1 VSTEETGAARAVGG
15 RLPRAVVLLGLVSLL
30 TDVSSEMIFPLLP
43 AFLAA
48 RFPAAP
54 LLLGAMEGLSD
65 LVSALLKYRSGL
77 WADRARRL
85 KPLVLLGY
93 GVSSLARPM
102 MAFVTLGWQPL
113 LVRAL
118 DRVGKGVRSSPRDAI
133 IAHSVPEGARGRA
146 FGFHRGMDHAGA
158 AVGALVAMAL
168 MALGLR
174 AEQVFLAAAV
184 PGFLALL
191 CIAVVPEPARAPVED
206 GKGAALV
213 PVPRRLAYYLVP
225 VALFGVANA
234 TDAFLLL
241 KLTEEGA
248 PPALLPL
255 AWLMLHL
262 VKAGVSYPAG
272 WLADRLGASRLVL
285 AGWGFYALSYVA
297 LSQVRGIP
305 GTLAVMAFYG
315 LYHALAEGAEK
326 SLLTSLVPSAARGR
340 AFGLYNG
347 LTGGA
352 SLAAGLLF
360 GAVWTRWGSAP
371 AFLFAGLLAAVSAVL
386 LTVLLPRA
394 RPPATAPGG

>member
-285 AGWGFYALSYVA
+285 AGWGLYALSYVA

-326 SLLTSLVPSAARGR
+326 SLLTSLVPSAACGR

>member
-1 VSTEETGAARAVGG
+1 MSTEETGAARAVGG
-15 RLPRAVVLLGLVSLL
+15 RLPRAVVLLGVVSLL

-54 LLLGAMEGLSD
+54 LLLGTMEGLSD

-113 LVRAL
+113 LVRSL

-168 MALGLR
+168 VALGLR

-191 CIAVVPEPARAPVED
+191 CIAVVPEPVRAPVED

-225 VALFGVANA
+225 VVLFGVANA

-285 AGWGFYALSYVA
+285 AGWGLYALSYVA

>member
-1 VSTEETGAARAVGG
+1 MSTEETGAARAVGG

-225 VALFGVANA
+225 VALFGVTNA

-326 SLLTSLVPSAARGR
+326 SLLTSLVPSAACGR

>member
-1 VSTEETGAARAVGG
+1 MSTEETGAARAVGG
-15 RLPRAVVLLGLVSLL
+15 RLPRAVVLLGVVSLL

-54 LLLGAMEGLSD
+54 LLLGTMEGLSD

-113 LVRAL
+113 LVRSL

>member
-1 VSTEETGAARAVGG
+1 MSTEETGAARAVGG

-285 AGWGFYALSYVA
+285 AGWGLYALSYVA

>member
-225 VALFGVANA
+225 VALFGVTNA

>member
-1 VSTEETGAARAVGG
+1 MSTQGTDAARAAGG

-54 LLLGAMEGLSD
+54 LLLGTMEGLAD

-85 KPLVLLGY
+85 KPLVLMGY
-93 GVSSLARPM
+93 GVSTLTRPL
-102 MAFVTLGWQPL
+102 MAFVTHAWQPL
-113 LVRAL
+113 LIRSL

-146 FGFHRGMDHAGA
+146 FGFHRSMDHAGA
-158 AVGALVAMAL
+158 AVGSLAAMALVA
-168 MALGLR
+168 LGLH

-184 PGFLALL
+184 PGFLAVL
-191 CIAVVPEPARAPVED
+191 CILVVKEPERAPETAGQ
-206 GKGAALV
+206 GKALV
-213 PVPRRLAYYLVP
+213 PVPRRLGYYLVP
-225 VALFGVANA
+225 VVLFGVANS

-248 PPALLPL
+248 PAALLPM
-255 AWLMLHL
+255 AWLLLHV
-262 VKAGVSYPAG
+262 VKAAVSYPAG
-272 WLADRLGASRLVL
+272 WLADRLGSSRVVL
-285 AGWGFYALSYVA
+285 AGWGLYSLSYVA

-305 GTLAVMAFYG
+305 ATLAVMAFYG

-326 SLLTSLVPSAARGR
+326 SLLTSLVPPAARGR

-371 AFLFAGLLAAVSAVL
+371 AFLSAGLLAAVSAVL
-386 LTVLLPRA
+386 LVLLLPRA
-394 RPPATAPGG
+394 RPEAPGA

>member
-1 VSTEETGAARAVGG
+1 MARGAGN

-85 KPLVLLGY
+85 KPLVLMGY

-102 MAFVTLGWQPL
+102 MAFVTLAWQPL

-158 AVGALVAMAL
+158 ALGALVAMAL
-168 MALGLR
+168 VALGLR

-184 PGFLALL
+184 PGFAALL
-191 CIAVVPEPARAPVED
+191 CILVVKEPERAPEAQ
-206 GKGAALV
+206 GQGAALV
-213 PVPRRLAYYLVP
+213 PVPRRLGYYLAP
-225 VALFGVANA
+225 VVLFGVANS

-248 PPALLPL
+248 PPALLPM
-255 AWLMLHL
+255 AWLLLHV
-262 VKAGVSYPAG
+262 VKAAVSYPAG
-272 WLADRLGASRLVL
+272 WLADRLGSSRVVL
-285 AGWGFYALSYVA
+285 AGWGLYALSYVA

-305 GTLAVMAFYG
+305 GTLAVMLFYG
-315 LYHALAEGAEK
+315 LYHALSEGAEK
-326 SLLTSLVPSAARGR
+326 SLLTSLVPPAVRGR

-371 AFLFAGLLAAVSAVL
+371 AFLSAGLLAAVSAVL
-386 LTVLLPRA
+386 LALLLPRA
-394 RPPATAPGG
+394 RPASAMTPRA

>member
-1 VSTEETGAARAVGG
+1 
-15 RLPRAVVLLGLVSLL
+15 VVLLGLVSLL
-30 TDVSSEMIFPLLP
+30 TDASSEMIFPLLP

-65 LVSALLKYRSGL
+65 LVSALLKYQSGR

-93 GVSSLARPM
+93 GVSTLARPM
-102 MAFVTLGWQPL
+102 MAFVTAVWHPL
-113 LVRAL
+113 LVRSL
-118 DRVGKGVRSSPRDAI
+118 DRVGKGVRGSPRDAI

-158 AVGALVAMAL
+158 AVGALLAMGL
-168 MALGLR
+168 VALGLR

-184 PGFLALL
+184 PGLLAVL
-191 CIAVVPEPARAPVED
+191 CILLVPEPARAPAAPAAD
-206 GKGAALV
+206 GRPVPLV

-225 VALFGVANA
+225 VVLFGVANA

-248 PPALLPL
+248 APALLPL
-255 AWLMLHL
+255 AWLMLHV
-262 VKAGVSYPAG
+262 VKAAVSYPAG
-272 WLADRLGASRLVL
+272 WLADRLGSSRVVM
-285 AGWGFYALSYVA
+285 AGWALYALSYVA
-297 LSQVRGIP
+297 LSQARGVP
-305 GTLAVMAFYG
+305 ATLAVMAFYG

-326 SLLTSLVPSAARGR
+326 ALLTSLVPAGVRGR

-360 GAVWTRWGSAP
+360 GAVWTKWGSAP
-371 AFLFAGLLAAVSAVL
+371 AFLSAGVLAAVSVVL
-386 LTVLLPRA
+386 LAVLLPRA
-394 RPPATAPGG
+394 RPSAAG

>member
-1 VSTEETGAARAVGG
+1 
-15 RLPRAVVLLGLVSLL
+15 VVLLGLVSLL
-30 TDVSSEMIFPLLP
+30 TDASSEMIFPLLP

-65 LVSALLKYRSGL
+65 LVAALLKYRSGV
-77 WADRARRL
+77 WADRALRL

-93 GVSSLARPM
+93 GVSTLARPM
-102 MAFVTLGWQPL
+102 MAFVTAVWHPL
-113 LVRAL
+113 LVRSL
-118 DRVGKGVRSSPRDAI
+118 DRVGKGVRGSPRDAI

-158 AVGALVAMAL
+158 AVGALLAMGL
-168 MALGLR
+168 VALGLR

-184 PGFLALL
+184 PGVAAVL
-191 CIAVVPEPARAPVED
+191 CILLVKEPPRPPVAE
-206 GKGAALV
+206 GRKGPLE
-213 PVPRRLAYYLVP
+213 PVPRRLTYYLVP
-225 VALFGVANA
+225 VVLFGVANA

-255 AWLMLHL
+255 AWLMLHV
-262 VKAGVSYPAG
+262 VKAAVSYPAG
-272 WLADRLGASRLVL
+272 WLADRLGSARVVM
-285 AGWGFYALSYVA
+285 AGWALYALSYVA
-297 LSQVRGIP
+297 LSQARGVP
-305 GTLAVMAFYG
+305 ATLAVMAFYG

-326 SLLTSLVPSAARGR
+326 SLLTSLVPAAARGR

-352 SLAAGLLF
+352 SLVAGLLF
-360 GAVWTRWGSAP
+360 GALWTKWGSAP
-371 AFLFAGLLAAVSAVL
+371 AFLSAGVLAAVSVGVL
-386 LTVLLPRA
+386 AVLLPRA
-394 RPPATAPGG
+394 RPPAPA

>member
-1 VSTEETGAARAVGG
+1 M
-15 RLPRAVVLLGLVSLL
+15 VSLL

-54 LLLGAMEGLSD
+54 LLLGGMEGLAD
-65 LVSALLKYRSGL
+65 LVSALLKYRSGV

-85 KPLVLLGY
+85 KPLVLMGY

-102 MAFVTLGWQPL
+102 MAFVTLPWQPL
-113 LVRAL
+113 LIRSL

-133 IAHSVPEGARGRA
+133 IAHSVAEGARGRA

-158 AVGALVAMAL
+158 AVGALVAMGL
-168 MALGLR
+168 VALGLG

-184 PGFLALL
+184 PGFLAVL
-191 CIAVVPEPARAPVED
+191 CILVVPEPAREPVARGQGD
-206 GKGAALV
+206 A

-225 VALFGVANA
+225 VVLFGVANS

-248 PPALLPL
+248 PPALLPM
-255 AWLMLHL
+255 AWLLLHV

-272 WLADRLGASRLVL
+272 WLADRLGASRVVL
-285 AGWGFYALSYVA
+285 AGWGLYALSYVA
-297 LSQVRGIP
+297 LSFVRGVP

-326 SLLTSLVPSAARGR
+326 SLLTSLVPAAARGR

-360 GAVWTRWGSAP
+360 GALWTVWGSRQ
-371 AFLFAGLLAAVSAVL
+371 AFLAAGLLAAVSAVL
-386 LTVLLPRA
+386 LGVLLPRA
-394 RPPATAPGG
+394 RAPGPAPTA